1 MIGSDKSTLQ
11 RFIAALLL
19 ASGVMLFWVTG
30 ESEQLTSPCSG
41 EYLDIDF
48 SLNPNPLTPN
58 YSVSVLPDDINVP
71 GCFATWM
78 PMEVS
83 ALFGMDVIQ
92 KETLIIPEAP
102 QLTSADLAPS
112 GLFDQLQNIWG
123 QDNFELRRD
132 TLAAGSFSFGNIATL
147 EAERETIL
155 AFLEKVANNLIPSS
169 QPGAIPSPHMG
180 FTFNLNDIPLNSQT
194 LLGSSGVFSVD
205 ENLNVFLEDLT
216 ITVSNDTFSGET
228 QINPENLSFESGAF
242 SIKLD
247 IGNAKVS
254 STTTF
259 QKDQGVTKQVLNMS
273 AGLGQLQLHSQVTL
287 GLSSNEFRLG
297 ASISDYAISTTSV
310 IDAFGNRSQT
320 FELELN
326 F

>member
-1 MIGSDKSTLQ
+1 MFGIDKSTSQ

-19 ASGVMLFWVTG
+19 ALGVMLLGVYG
-30 ESEQLTSPCSG
+30 EAYQLTAPCS
-41 EYLDIDF
+41 EVYLDIDYA
-48 SLNPNPLTPN
+48 LNPNPLSHE
-58 YSVSVLPDDINVP
+58 YSVSKMPDQVP
-71 GCFATWM
+71 LAGCFSTWM
-78 PMEVS
+78 PLQVS
-83 ALFGMDVIQ
+83 ALFGMNTIQ
-92 KETLIIPEAP
+92 KETLVIPENR
-102 QLTSADLAPS
+102 QLSSEDLAPR
-112 GLFDQLQNIWG
+112 GLFDQLKTIWDE
-123 QDNFELRRD
+123 DNFELRRD

-169 QPGAIPSPHMG
+169 QPGGIPSPHMG

-216 ITVSNDTFSGET
+216 ITVSNETFSGET
-228 QINPENLSFESGAF
+228 QINPENLSLESGAF
-242 SIKLD
+242 SINLN
-247 IGNAKVS
+247 IGNARVS

-287 GLSSNEFRLG
+287 GISSNEFRLG
-297 ASISDYAISTTSV
+297 ASISDYAISTTSI

-320 FELELN
+320 FELELD